1 MTAVITMVTKTNN
14 RWERER
20 EGERERGVNGKKNWQ
35 VREEGVKKR
44 KMGGN
49 NTQC

>member
-20 EGERERGVNGKKNWQ
+20 ERERERVNGKKNWQ

-44 KMGGN
+44 KVGRN